1 MEDFAGCAIVVSFA
15 RSIIQRGL
23 DGGHRAVAGRREVS
37 AFRRVLPNQT
47 VGVFVGA
54 AFPSGV
60 GMREVDVDAGRGA

>member
-1 MEDFAGCAIVVSFA
+1 MLEDFAGCAIVVSFA

-23 DGGHRAVAGRREVS
+23 DGGHREVS

-60 GMREVDVDAGRGA
+60 GMREVDADAGRGA